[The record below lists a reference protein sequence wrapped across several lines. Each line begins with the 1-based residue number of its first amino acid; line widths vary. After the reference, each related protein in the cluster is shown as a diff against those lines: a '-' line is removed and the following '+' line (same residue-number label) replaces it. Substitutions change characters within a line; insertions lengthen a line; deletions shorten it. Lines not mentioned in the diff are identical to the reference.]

1 MSLAKRRAIP
11 AQYFG
16 QTIDSDSECQ
26 TSHDVSQ
33 NRHSKNLS
41 TFKKDISQNVK
52 PENRGIWTTQLS
64 SGSGEGELSLLKSR
78 GTDYRVLQKLLQ
90 PGMTFGIQMVESDD
104 HAFNSDECNLENCK
118 YHKLDQNGN
127 EHGGGRPEVEKYSM
141 ENPPKLSA
149 EKRRDHLHLLR
160 RRKSRA
166 RFLKQEEQVNKSP
179 NFYLS
184 GSVTILG
191 VKIS

>member
-1 MSLAKRRAIP
+1 MSLAKSRAIP

-16 QTIDSDSECQ
+16 QTTESDSECQ
-26 TSHDVSQ
+26 TSHDTSQ

-41 TFKKDISQNVK
+41 TFKKDNNQNVA

-64 SGSGEGELSLLKSR
+64 SASGEGEMSLLKSR

-90 PGMTFGIQMVESDD
+90 PAMTFGIQMVESDD
-104 HAFNSDECNLENCK
+104 HAFNSDECDLDCCK
-118 YHKLDQNGN
+118 YHKMEQTGN
-127 EHGGGRPEVEKYSM
+127 GRPEVEKYSM

-166 RFLKQEEQVNKSP
+166 RFLKQEEQVTN
-179 NFYLS
+179 
-184 GSVTILG
+184 
-191 VKIS
+191 